1 MKKKTISP
9 PNTVITLTLP
19 ETGGAQ
25 RTGTLLVSRG
35 DLAKLTQI
43 RFADSDDLAEA
54 IRTALNAIAELEFD
68 PPPTNVSAA
77 QPATPSPEPSPA
89 VEEPTVDVPTKT
101 GSVAVKMSHLK
112 IVAGETDAAA
122 YRQAVLIASRLID
135 AGLWDGSTALEL
147 RDVYGLRGRLK
158 ALTDEA
164 LAGMTLQ
171 DVISEQSET
180 EGTPSAQT
188 TLL

>member
-1 MKKKTISP
+1 MKKKTSSP

-68 PPPTNVSAA
+68 PPRRPFQPRSPRRHHPNRHRLSRSQLSMCRRKRAA
-77 QPATPSPEPSPA
+77 SP
-89 VEEPTVDVPTKT
+89 
-101 GSVAVKMSHLK
+101 
-112 IVAGETDAAA
+112 
-122 YRQAVLIASRLID
+122 
-135 AGLWDGSTALEL
+135 
-147 RDVYGLRGRLK
+147 
-158 ALTDEA
+158 
-164 LAGMTLQ
+164 
-171 DVISEQSET
+171 
-180 EGTPSAQT
+180 
-188 TLL
+188 